1 MKNYEVRKWDK
12 IYLDILDE
20 IINKGQICENRTG
33 VNTISVP
40 GVSFKLDLDEAFP
53 ILESKKVV
61 VKNALSEIMWI
72 YQKQSND
79 VRWLKERGNPI
90 WNEWMIDEDGIYRIY
105 EPTGDFVEKS
115 VDVVDINDK
124 VIIKDKD
131 NLKAE
136 SKIEGKTIKAA
147 KYFGKEYAHTIG
159 TAYGWIVNEYKL
171 LDNIL
176 NKVKYTPNDRRM
188 ILSLW
193 QDAHLKT
200 AVLPSCVWSS
210 EWKVSD
216 GKLHAYVHQRSC
228 DVPLGLPFNVS
239 QYSILLNIIA
249 KTCGLKPGTLNWS
262 IMDAHIYVN
271 QLDAIKIQKQ
281 RLEDMTKIENT
292 INKNGIS
299 SIIDKKNKLQLYLE
313 NIIKNTNPDNEKI
326 NLEIKK
332 IKDQI
337 DLIDF
342 MITKEVPTLEI
353 KDVESIYDLS
363 DDYSKDKEY
372 LKENPTG
379 NKDIVLK
386 KYKSTGFI
394 KMPITQ

>member
-105 EPTGDFVEKS
+105 EPTGDFVEKN

-136 SKIEGKTIKAA
+136 SKIDGKTIKAA

-176 NKVKYTPNDRRM
+176 NKVKNTPNDRRM

>member
-105 EPTGDFVEKS
+105 EPTGDFVEKN